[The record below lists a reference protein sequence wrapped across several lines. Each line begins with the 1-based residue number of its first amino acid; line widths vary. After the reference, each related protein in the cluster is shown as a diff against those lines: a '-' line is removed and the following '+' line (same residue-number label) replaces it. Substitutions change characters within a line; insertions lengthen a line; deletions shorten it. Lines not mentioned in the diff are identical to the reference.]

1 MMFPPR
7 AGGANDAHDPFEPT
21 DRRTADRE
29 LLARGQG
36 GDPGRGLGL
45 HLGQIAHDADGNLV
59 GSGDL
64 PAQTEQ
70 VFRNLAGV
78 LEANG
83 ASFDDVVKIQTF
95 LTTMDGLQ
103 GSRDVR
109 ARYLPDEPPA
119 STAVQVAAL
128 MVPEALIE
136 VDVVAALPAH
146 G

>member
-1 MMFPPR
+1 MHISRSNPSTVASPIGTYSHAVR
-7 AGGANDAHDPFEPT
+7 VETGEAVWIYVS
-21 DRRTADRE
+21 
-29 LLARGQG
+29 
-36 GDPGRGLGL
+36 
-45 HLGQIAHDADGNLV
+45 GQIAQDAQGTLV

-70 VFRNLAGV
+70 VFRNLVTV

-95 LTTMDGLQ
+95 LTTMDELQ

-136 VDVVAALPAH
+136 VEVVAVVPV
-146 G
+146 GR

>member
-1 MMFPPR
+1 MRMTRTNPSTVASPI
-7 AGGANDAHDPFEPT
+7 GAYSHAVTVET
-21 DRRTADRE
+21 EEAVWIYVS
-29 LLARGQG
+29 
-36 GDPGRGLGL
+36 
-45 HLGQIAHDADGNLV
+45 GQIAQDAQGNLV
-59 GSGDL
+59 GGGDL

-70 VFRNLAGV
+70 VFRNLVRV

-95 LTTMDGLQ
+95 LTTMDGIQ

-136 VDVVAALPAH
+136 VEVVAVVPVDR
-146 G
+146 

>member
-1 MMFPPR
+1 MHISRSNPSTVASPIGTYSHAVR
-7 AGGANDAHDPFEPT
+7 VETEEAVWIYVS
-21 DRRTADRE
+21 
-29 LLARGQG
+29 
-36 GDPGRGLGL
+36 
-45 HLGQIAHDADGNLV
+45 GQIAQDAQGKPVGRGDLAAQTDQVFQNLV
-59 GSGDL
+59 H
-64 PAQTEQ
+64 
-70 VFRNLAGV
+70 V

-95 LTTMDGLQ
+95 MTTLDGLQ

-128 MVPEALIE
+128 LVPEALIE
-136 VDVVAALPAH
+136 VDVVAAIPAH

>member
-1 MMFPPR
+1 MRITRSNPPNIAPPIGSYSHAVR
-7 AGGANDAHDPFEPT
+7 VDTPEAVWIYVS
-21 DRRTADRE
+21 
-29 LLARGQG
+29 
-36 GDPGRGLGL
+36 
-45 HLGQIAHDADGNLV
+45 GQIAHDADGNLV

-70 VFRNLAGV
+70 VFRNLVRV

-95 LTTMDGLQ
+95 MTTLDGLQ

-128 MVPEALIE
+128 LAPEALIE
-136 VDVVAALPAH
+136 VDVVAVIPAQ

>member
-1 MMFPPR
+1 MQEETPMHITRSNPPNIAPPIGSYSHAVR
-7 AGGANDAHDPFEPT
+7 VETPDAIWIYVS
-21 DRRTADRE
+21 
-29 LLARGQG
+29 
-36 GDPGRGLGL
+36 
-45 HLGQIAHDADGNLV
+45 GQIAHDSDGNLV
-59 GSGDL
+59 GGGDL
-64 PAQTEQ
+64 AAQTEQ
-70 VFRNLAGV
+70 VFRNLTGV

-136 VDVVAALPAH
+136 VEVVAVVPV
-146 G
+146 GR